1 MTRHLTTR
9 GSLLQ
14 RLHDEPGNGEAW
26 AEFVGIYGDEVIRWC
41 RACGLQAADAADVA
55 QDVLVRFWKQAARF
69 RYEPGQRFRGYLR
82 RIVTSALAEWSAHRG
97 ERPLAGGEPDNP
109 LDSLPAR
116 EDLIA
121 RIEKAYD
128 TELLG
133 LAMEEVKARVKP
145 HTWQAFHLLAIER
158 LSGADVAARLAID
171 QNLAYAA
178 RKNVQQMIRDAIT
191 RLEGGGGDTAERR
204 GTRGAG

>member
-1 MTRHLTTR
+1 MPPSASRPADHT
-9 GSLLQ
+9 
-14 RLHDEPGNGEAW
+14 PGRKPS
-26 AEFVGIYGDEVIRWC
+26 I
-41 RACGLQAADAADVA
+41 
-55 QDVLVRFWKQAARF
+55 
-69 RYEPGQRFRGYLR
+69 
-82 RIVTSALAEWSAHRG
+82 
-97 ERPLAGGEPDNP
+97 
-109 LDSLPAR
+109 AR